1 MSVNLLSSVLAA
13 LPSATFH
20 THGRGHRRGGL
31 AESSTAG
38 ASAAGNASQIGDLP
52 VGVSSALL
60 GNQVHSLGQTAQ
72 ASASS
77 SAAAAQTLPNGRLQ
91 SLQGKAASASSAL
104 GNRVNLRV

>member
-1 MSVNLLSSVLAA
+1 MSVNLLSSVSAA

-20 THGRGHRRGGL
+20 THGDGHRRGRL
-31 AESSTAG
+31 AESTAG
-38 ASAAGNASQIGDLP
+38 ASAAGSASQIGDLP

-91 SLQGKAASASSAL
+91 SLQGKAAPASSAL